1 MYTFY
6 GQPKFALADSK
17 TAIGYELFIREY
29 QGDQWTLPDSFDAIT
44 SATIETLLNK
54 TIQTLPPTTTLL
66 SFNLEQN
73 QFVDPE
79 FADMVARIQATTNIN
94 IYTELTERKNPDV
107 TDDQLLEA
115 AKRFERLGL
124 LVCIDD
130 VGTAYNTPH
139 LVGKL
144 DDYVDEY
151 KFALQNLRPFK
162 TIHAVVPEIKYWYA
176 KASQLC
182 KTLVIEGIETQE
194 ELEFLKQHFPC
205 DIVQGYYLGRPGL
218 MAI

>member
-29 QGDQWTLPDSFDAIT
+29 QGDRWTLPDDFDTIT

-54 TIQTLPPTTTLL
+54 TVQKLPTTTTLL

-79 FADMVARIQATTNIN
+79 FAAMVARIQATTSIN
-94 IYTELTERKNPDV
+94 IYTELTERKNPNV
-107 TDDQLLEA
+107 TDEQLFEA
-115 AKRFERLGL
+115 AERFERLGL

-130 VGTAYNTPH
+130 VGTAYNTPS

-144 DDYVDEY
+144 DEYVDEY

-162 TIHAVVPEIKYWYA
+162 TIQAVVPQIKYWYA
-176 KASQLC
+176 QASKLC
-182 KTLVIEGIETQE
+182 KTLVIEGIESKE
-194 ELEFLKQHFPC
+194 ELEFLQQYFPC
-205 DIVQGYYLGRPGL
+205 DIVQGYYLGKPSL
-218 MAI
+218 LEI